1 MLIIIIIT
9 RWNHSPSGLA
19 GGEIYYFCPC
29 SFRLGRNLRDS
40 LRQNPD
46 DTKVKCPGPHFTCLQ
61 CRNVMRYGEIKIE
74 IDFCHPCK
82 QDKISIK
89 EMAETNTLLFSD
101 EKLRNLMGET
111 SRHISSQLVAAGLT
125 VDMVPLAISVAIAII
140 AIAIFLLC
148 KFVIWFDI
156 PIYTCIISSNR
167 SSLHYH
173 VPHVHRSR
181 RPLF

>member
-1 MLIIIIIT
+1 
-9 RWNHSPSGLA
+9 
-19 GGEIYYFCPC
+19 
-29 SFRLGRNLRDS
+29 
-40 LRQNPD
+40 
-46 DTKVKCPGPHFTCLQ
+46 
-61 CRNVMRYGEIKIE
+61 MRYGEIKVE

-89 EMAETNTLLFSD
+89 EMAETDTLLSGLFSD

-148 KFVIWFDI
+148 KFVI
-156 PIYTCIISSNR
+156 
-167 SSLHYH
+167 
-173 VPHVHRSR
+173 
-181 RPLF
+181 

>member
-1 MLIIIIIT
+1 
-9 RWNHSPSGLA
+9 
-19 GGEIYYFCPC
+19 
-29 SFRLGRNLRDS
+29 
-40 LRQNPD
+40 
-46 DTKVKCPGPHFTCLQ
+46 
-61 CRNVMRYGEIKIE
+61 MRYGEIKIE

-89 EMAETNTLLFSD
+89 EMAETNTLLTSGLFSD

-148 KFVIWFDI
+148 KFVI
-156 PIYTCIISSNR
+156 
-167 SSLHYH
+167 
-173 VPHVHRSR
+173 
-181 RPLF
+181 

>member
-1 MLIIIIIT
+1 
-9 RWNHSPSGLA
+9 
-19 GGEIYYFCPC
+19 
-29 SFRLGRNLRDS
+29 
-40 LRQNPD
+40 
-46 DTKVKCPGPHFTCLQ
+46 
-61 CRNVMRYGEIKIE
+61 MRYGEIKIE

-89 EMAETNTLLFSD
+89 EMAETDTLLPGLFSD

-148 KFVIWFDI
+148 KFVI
-156 PIYTCIISSNR
+156 
-167 SSLHYH
+167 
-173 VPHVHRSR
+173 
-181 RPLF
+181 